1 MRVAILGIVLA
12 AGLAGVI
19 AGACIGRSEVY
30 GQDQPVNKRA
40 TRAMGD
46 GLIALS
52 ADAGQGR
59 EQITLVDPKAHVM
72 AVYHIDRNTGEISLK
87 SVRNV
92 HWDLQMDEYNGVRP
106 SPRDIRALLQQR

>member
-12 AGLAGVI
+12 AGLAGIVI
-19 AGACIGRSEVY
+19 GACFQHTEAY
-30 GQDQPVNKRA
+30 GQNVPMNKRA
-40 TRAMGD
+40 NRTVGE

-52 ADAGQGR
+52 ADAGDGR

-72 AVYHIDRNTGEISLK
+72 AVYHIDRNTGEVSLK